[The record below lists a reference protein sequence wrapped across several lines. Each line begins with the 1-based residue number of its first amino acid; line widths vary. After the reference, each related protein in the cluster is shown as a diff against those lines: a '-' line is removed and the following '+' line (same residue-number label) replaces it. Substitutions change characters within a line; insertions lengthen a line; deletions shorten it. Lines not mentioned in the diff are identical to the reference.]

1 MSLSWKRSIDRV
13 MAKNYNYVILVYDIG
28 EKRVGKVFKICKKY
42 LVHFQKSVFRGEITP
57 ANLIQLR
64 AELKKIIDEG
74 TDFVAVFKM
83 TGDYVFDEEIIGVR
97 LNDSESLLL

>member
-1 MSLSWKRSIDRV
+1 

-64 AELKKIIDEG
+64 AELKKVIDEG

-83 TGDYVFDEEIIGVR
+83 TGDYVFDEEIIGAR
-97 LNDSESLLL
+97 MNDSESLLL

>member
-1 MSLSWKRSIDRV
+1 

-64 AELKKIIDEG
+64 AELKKVIDEG
-74 TDFVAVFKM
+74 NDFVAVFKM

-97 LNDSESLLL
+97 MNDSESLLL

>member
-1 MSLSWKRSIDRV
+1 

-42 LVHFQKSVFRGEITP
+42 LVPFQKSVFRGEITP
-57 ANLIQLR
+57 ADLIKLKS
-64 AELKKIIDEG
+64 ELEKKIDKEV
-74 TDFVAVFKM
+74 DFVALFKM

-97 LNDSESLLL
+97 LHDQEAMLL

>member
-1 MSLSWKRSIDRV
+1 

-64 AELKKIIDEG
+64 AELKKVIDEG
-74 TDFVAVFKM
+74 NDFVAVFKM
-83 TGDYVFDEEIIGVR
+83 TGDYVFDEEIIGAR
-97 LNDSESLLL
+97 MSDSESLLL

>member
-1 MSLSWKRSIDRV
+1 

-64 AELKKIIDEG
+64 AELKKVIDEG

-97 LNDSESLLL
+97 MNDSESLLL

>member
-1 MSLSWKRSIDRV
+1 

-42 LVHFQKSVFRGEITP
+42 LVPFQKSVFRGEITP
-57 ANLIQLR
+57 ANLIKLR
-64 AELKKIIDEG
+64 SELKKIIDKEA
-74 TDFVAVFKM
+74 DFVAIFKM

-97 LNDSESLLL
+97 LHDQEAMLL

>member
-1 MSLSWKRSIDRV
+1 

-64 AELKKIIDEG
+64 AELKKVIDEG

>member
-1 MSLSWKRSIDRV
+1 ME
-13 MAKNYNYVILVYDIG
+13 KNYNYVILVYDIG

-64 AELKKIIDEG
+64 AELKKVIDEG
-74 TDFVAVFKM
+74 DDFVAVFKM
-83 TGDYVFDEEIIGVR
+83 TGDYVFDEEIIGAR
-97 LNDSESLLL
+97 MNDSESLLL

>member
-1 MSLSWKRSIDRV
+1 

-28 EKRVGKVFKICKKY
+28 EERVGKVFKICKKY

-64 AELKKIIDEG
+64 AELKKVIDEG

>member
-1 MSLSWKRSIDRV
+1 ME
-13 MAKNYNYVILVYDIG
+13 KNYNYVILVYDIG

-64 AELKKIIDEG
+64 AELKKVIDEG
-74 TDFVAVFKM
+74 NDFVAVFKM

-97 LNDSESLLL
+97 MNDSESLLL

>member
-1 MSLSWKRSIDRV
+1 

-83 TGDYVFDEEIIGVR
+83 TGDYVFDEEIIGAR
-97 LNDSESLLL
+97 MNDSESLLL